1 VDHGH
6 IVDGD
11 PELPLL
17 LILVVVRSHKLGIE
31 LLGHVLHGF
40 AEVRLHAEVLLFHEH
55 GQPLNLWRSK
65 EGAISINA
73 GKRKRKDE
81 VSNHLLCPRPQN

>member
-40 AEVRLHAEVLLFHEH
+40 AEVRLHAEVLLLHEH
-55 GQPLNLWRSK
+55 AQPLNLWRWQK
-65 EGAISINA
+65 
-73 GKRKRKDE
+73 KDQHQRRE
-81 VSNHLLCPRPQN
+81 DGERTRRQNHLLCPRPQN